1 VNSKDG
7 VCIMEKSVNARET
20 ALIILDKVLS
30 EKAYS
35 NLALKQGLEYSNL
48 SRVDKALVTEI
59 VNGTLKN
66 LIKLDYIVSQ
76 FVKMNTSKL
85 DKHVENILRTGVY
98 QIMYLDRIPDSAVC
112 NEGSNMA
119 RKYSNEGT
127 VKFVNGV
134 LRNVS
139 RNKETLQFPDKAKE
153 PLKYLSV
160 AYSHPLWI
168 VEMWVKDFG
177 FEFTEQLLA
186 ANNKVPNFTIRVNKL
201 KTNKE
206 NLMKILEQE
215 DIEYG
220 EGLYNKDALYI
231 KGTSAIENKSSFRQG
246 LYQIQDESSM
256 LVGRVLDPKPG
267 DLVLDICSAPG
278 GKATHA
284 AELMEDKGKIIA
296 RDVYQHKLDLIQQS
310 CKRLGISIVETE
322 IFDAKELDRKLMG
335 KVDKVLLDAP
345 CSGLGVLRRKPDMKL
360 KKTPDNF
367 DELNKLQQQM
377 INKAAEYVK
386 PQGVLVYSTC
396 TINKIENIKV
406 VEAFL
411 KNREDFYL
419 EDLSSYLPE
428 NLEVNTKT
436 KGYVEIFPNIHGI
449 DGFFIARLRRK

>member
-1 VNSKDG
+1 MENSG
-7 VCIMEKSVNARET
+7 NARET
-20 ALIILDKVLS
+20 AIIILDKVLS

-35 NLALKQGLEYSNL
+35 NLALKHGLENSNL

-59 VNGTLKN
+59 VNGSLKN
-66 LIKLDYIVSQ
+66 LIKLDYIIGQ
-76 FVKMNTSKL
+76 FVKTNVSKL
-85 DKHVENILRTGVY
+85 DKHVEDILRTGIY

-112 NEGSNMA
+112 NEGSNLA
-119 RKYSNEGT
+119 RKYSNEGA

-139 RNKETLQFPDKAKE
+139 RNKESIQFPDKIKE
-153 PLKYLSV
+153 PLRYLSV
-160 AYSHPLWI
+160 VYSHPIWI
-168 VEMWVKDFG
+168 VEKWLGEFG
-177 FEFTEQLLA
+177 FEFTEQLLI
-186 ANNKVPNFTIRVNKL
+186 ANNKVPNFTIRVNSL
-201 KTNKE
+201 KTDRE
-206 NLMKILEQE
+206 SLMKILDQE
-215 DIEYG
+215 GIEYG
-220 EGLYNKDALYI
+220 EGIYNEEALYI

-267 DLVLDICSAPG
+267 DLVIDICSAPG
-278 GKATHA
+278 GKTTHA
-284 AELMEDKGKIIA
+284 AELMENKGRIIA
-296 RDVYQHKLDLIQQS
+296 RDVYQHKLDLIQQN
-310 CKRLGISIVETE
+310 CKRLGINIVETE
-322 IFDAKELDRKLMG
+322 IFDAKELDRKLVG

-377 INKAAEYVK
+377 LSKAAEYVK

-396 TINKIENIKV
+396 TINKSENIKV
-406 VEAFL
+406 IEAFL
-411 KNREDFYL
+411 RNREDFYL
-419 EDLSSYLPE
+419 EDLSKLLPE
-428 NLEVNTKT
+428 NLESNTKT